1 MKLTSIIK
9 AFLLASL
16 CLITIGVYAVETEN
30 THTNKRIMFIGNSFS
45 FYNNGVHN
53 HLGGLVRSAGDWS
66 RAYRFRLNTL
76 SGGRLQEHT
85 AQLKNILSAKNAN
98 WDTVVLQPHSNEAIS
113 KNRAKAFELAL
124 SEQVNIVRNAG
135 AEPLLFMTWAYKG
148 DNEMH
153 KQLLK
158 AYTEAGAK
166 YDLRLIPVGN
176 AFQKAQQ
183 HLPNIELYVAD
194 VLSVDAN
201 GHLTYRTDIKHPSP
215 AGSYL
220 AACVFYA
227 ALYKKSPEDLLF
239 VGGVGAETAK
249 KLQRIAWQTVEQFNA
264 D

>member
-9 AFLLASL
+9 AFLFASL
-16 CLITIGVYAVETEN
+16 YLITIAVSAVETEN
-30 THTNKRIMFIGNSFS
+30 THTNKRIMFVGNSFS

-85 AQLKNILSAKNAN
+85 AQLKNIISAKNAN
-98 WDTVVLQPHSNEAIS
+98 WDTFVLQPHSNEAIS
-113 KNRAKAFELAL
+113 KTRAKAFELAL

-153 KQLLK
+153 QQLLK
-158 AYTEAGAK
+158 AYTGAGTK
-166 YDLRLIPVGN
+166 HNLRLIPVGN
-176 AFQKAQQ
+176 AFQHAQQ
-183 HLPNIELYVAD
+183 QLPNIELYVAD
-194 VLSVDAN
+194 VLSVSAD
-201 GHLTYRTDIKHPSP
+201 GRLTYKADIKHPSP

-227 ALYKKSPEDLLF
+227 ALYQKSPENLPF
-239 VGGVGAETAK
+239 VGGLSAETAK
-249 KLQRIAWQTVEQFNA
+249 QLQRIAWHTVERFNA